1 VIERKT
7 GKPSSRKRIS
17 PPRAV
22 RSGDGHKQTPFKLV
36 TRRQIRAVVDR
47 IVEALHPEKVILFG
61 SYAYG
66 KPTIDSD
73 VDILI
78 VMESDERPAKR
89 AYRAYKAIWG
99 KSFPMDILV
108 RTPMELAHRLEIN
121 DYFMEEVIERGQVL
135 YERRDTGAQIHT

>member
-1 VIERKT
+1 VIEGKT
-7 GKPSSRKRIS
+7 AKRTYRKRTS
-17 PPRAV
+17 SPRAA

-47 IVEALHPEKVILFG
+47 IVEAAHPEKIILFG

-73 VDILI
+73 VDFLV

-89 AYRAYKAIWG
+89 AIRIERNLLDVP
-99 KSFPMDILV
+99 FPMDILV
-108 RTPMELAHRLEIN
+108 RTPSEIAERLRLE
-121 DYFMEEVIERGQVL
+121 DYFVREVIRLGQVV
-135 YERRDTGAQIHT
+135 YER

>member
-1 VIERKT
+1 MEHRT
-7 GKPSSRKRIS
+7 AKRALKNKIS
-17 PPRAV
+17 AIRVV
-22 RSGDGHKQTPFKLV
+22 RSGNGRKQTPFKLV

-47 IVEALHPEKVILFG
+47 IVEELHAEKVILFG

-73 VDILI
+73 VDLLI

-99 KSFPMDILV
+99 KTFPMDILV
-108 RTPMELAHRLEIN
+108 RTPTELAHRLEID
-121 DYFMEEVIERGQVL
+121 DYFMQEVVERGQVL
-135 YERRDTGAQIHT
+135 YERRNTR